1 MSKDTNVD
9 FIITLQKGKVEELE
23 AQKLDHGCNGL
34 EKMFK
39 LFTTMTTT
47 NMHLFDA
54 QEKLKK
60 YDNVETIIDDYYET
74 RLQLYQVRKE
84 YLIKILTKELTILS
98 NKARYIQEILDEVID
113 LRKKKREEVF
123 HMLQTRKYDI
133 LDEDEEYKYLV
144 KMSMDAVTAENVEKM
159 KKENQEKAD
168 ELNHV
173 MATGIQQ
180 MWIQELDVF
189 EKEYLKYKEER
200 ERIMNGDSGD
210 GEKKKSVVVKK
221 KLIVKKAT

>member
-1 MSKDTNVD
+1 MV
-9 FIITLQKGKVEELE
+9 
-23 AQKLDHGCNGL
+23 
-34 EKMFK
+34 
-39 LFTTMTTT
+39 
-47 NMHLFDA
+47 
-54 QEKLKK
+54 
-60 YDNVETIIDDYYET
+60 
-74 RLQLYQVRKE
+74 
-84 YLIKILTKELTILS
+84 LS
-98 NKARYIQEILDEVID
+98 NKTRYIQEILDEVID

-123 HMLQTRKYDI
+123 HMLQTQKYDI

-173 MATGIQQ
+173 VATGIQK
-180 MWIQELDVF
+180 MWMQELDVF

-221 KLIVKKAT
+221 KLVIKKAT